1 MISQD
6 VEQEYAIAEAAQR
19 TGGRRRWGPV
29 LVIGLLIYAAIY
41 IFAEM
46 TVLETSKRNRLFMIN
61 TAPRAEYDYVVLGAS
76 HAMPF
81 DFEDMNQRLEHLTG
95 SSIINLSIEGAGPV
109 PGRFFTEYFLADH
122 TAKNVLYIIDSFAFY
137 SDQWNEVRIDDPELL
152 ARAPFD
158 WNLLHTLWNFPST
171 RGLIPGYLT
180 GFYKINNGERFAP
193 DLSEAEQSKFTR
205 TYRTN
210 ARVDERRMA
219 FLYPESVSLETID
232 KYIAELDR
240 LAGTLAERGINLIA
254 IKTPLPERVLTKLP
268 GEAEFNAKVRGVLD
282 AYGFELHDFTTLAN
296 DDAFFYDTD
305 HLNKDGII
313 NFMDTFLVDLL
324 RVAPAPTQ

>member
-6 VEQEYAIAEAAQR
+6 VAEEYAIAEEAQR
-19 TGGRRRWGPV
+19 KGIGKLWIPV
-29 LVIGLLIYAAIY
+29 LLAGIVIYALIYAY
-41 IFAEM
+41 AESL
-46 TVLETSKRNRLFMIN
+46 VLETSKRNRLFMIHS
-61 TAPRAEYDYVVLGAS
+61 AENRTYDFVVLGAS

-81 DFEDMNQRLEHLTG
+81 NFEDMNQRLEGLTD

-109 PGRFFTEYFLADH
+109 PARFLTDYFLANH
-122 TAKNVLYIIDSFAFY
+122 STKNVLYIIDSFAYY

-158 WNLLHTLWNFPST
+158 WDLLLTLWNYPST

-180 GFYKINNGERFAP
+180 GFFKINNHDRFEP
-193 DLSEAEQSKFTR
+193 DVSDSELSKFTR

-219 FLYPESVSLETID
+219 FLYPENLEESVVD
-232 KYIAELDR
+232 KYVGELDK
-240 LAGTLAERGINLIA
+240 LASTLADNGVNLVA
-254 IKTPLPERVLTKLP
+254 IKTPLPERVLTKLESE
-268 GEAEFNAKVRGVLD
+268 EAFDTKVEAVLSKYNF
-282 AYGFELHDFTTLAN
+282 ALHDFTTVAN

-305 HLNKDGII
+305 HLNKDGVI
-313 NFMDTFLVDLL
+313 NFMDAHLVSLL
-324 RVAPAPTQ
+324 NATKAP